1 MAGIPAST
9 LEQYLARLVKL
20 GVSVAICDQIG
31 DPAEAKGTM
40 ERRIT
45 RIVTPGTL
53 TDNALLAE
61 KTDSVLLA
69 VAVEKHAKAVGLV
82 WLTLTNGSFRA
93 TTAPREALSA
103 ELSRITPSEI
113 LVPDSLTDEVKALVP
128 ELAVHNM
135 PAWHFDAERGR
146 ELLKKKFKL
155 NNLEA
160 WGIEDNTLILTAVN
174 ALLSYVDNT
183 QCDNPP
189 YIAPLVVDDES

>member
-1 MAGIPAST
+1 MTEATRPQAETDSKEPYSEHTPAMRQYLILRDKHPGVMLLYRIGDFYETFFDDAVKINRLIGLTLTKRGTFQGKPIPMAGIPAAT

-69 VAVEKHAKAVGLV
+69 LAVEKHAKAVGLV

-93 TTAPREALSA
+93 TTAPR
-103 ELSRITPSEI
+103 
-113 LVPDSLTDEVKALVP
+113 
-128 ELAVHNM
+128 
-135 PAWHFDAERGR
+135 
-146 ELLKKKFKL
+146 
-155 NNLEA
+155 
-160 WGIEDNTLILTAVN
+160 
-174 ALLSYVDNT
+174 
-183 QCDNPP
+183 
-189 YIAPLVVDDES
+189 